1 MVVLNKKKI
10 NLHFKIKIR
19 YQFLIIKIQGIK
31 NRFRRE
37 DKIASVRQYAI
48 GNIARTCNSASAQ
61 GLYLH
66 VACKRVSLRLLVYK
80 HFLLYLLT
88 NNSKFLGA
96 HGIRFNEMEFICN
109 FDKNL

>member
-1 MVVLNKKKI
+1 MIKLIIDYLLQYVEIDWISNPLKICLQICNLPITHVLN
-10 NLHFKIKIR
+10 LSLV
-19 YQFLIIKIQGIK
+19 QFRLFLLFLPNKWV
-31 NRFRRE
+31 
-37 DKIASVRQYAI
+37 AYHV
-48 GNIARTCNSASAQ
+48 
-61 GLYLH
+61 YLH

-109 FDKNL
+109 FDKNF